1 MSWLRKFLK
10 ILSPFAGIRKRLATH
25 AFYLARSSRSFD
37 MPLSTDYASKT
48 PDAHGRFDYTA
59 EENAVWRD
67 LFDQQMARLED
78 HACAAYL
85 AGQRKLGMSR
95 DAVPQVAEIDAR
107 LAALTGAGAAPV
119 DALIPQ
125 DEFST
130 LLKNRK
136 FPVATFIRR
145 REHFDYIEEPDI
157 FHECFGHCPMLT
169 DEAFCLFMERFGA
182 LALELGDT
190 WSERLFRLFW
200 FTVEF
205 GLIRENG
212 ALKTFGAGIISSPGE
227 LLNVLEGKPEVLPFD
242 LLTVLRTPYRI
253 DIVQPVYFEIESF
266 ERLAASLDT
275 DVLAALEE
283 AKRLGDLPA
292 RFAPKVA

>member
-1 MSWLRKFLK
+1 
-10 ILSPFAGIRKRLATH
+10 
-25 AFYLARSSRSFD
+25 
-37 MPLSTDYASKT
+37 MPLSTDYASKIPG
-48 PDAHGRFDYTA
+48 PDGLIAYTA
-59 EENAVWRD
+59 EERAVWRD
-67 LFDQQMARLED
+67 LYAQQIPVLRD
-78 HACAAYL
+78 HACRAYL
-85 AGQRKLGMSR
+85 EGLDKLAMDGT
-95 DAVPQVAEIDAR
+95 DVPQVRDIDAR
-107 LAALTGAGAAPV
+107 LARISGAGVKAV

-136 FPVATFIRR
+136 FPMATFIRR

-169 DEAFCLFMERFGA
+169 NDAFCRFMEQFGA
-182 LALELGDT
+182 LALDLGDE

-205 GLIRENG
+205 GVIREGG
-212 ALKTFGAGIISSPGE
+212 ALKAFGAGIISSPGE
-227 LLNVLEGKPEVLPFD
+227 LANVVHGTPMVEPFD

-266 ERLAASLDT
+266 EQLAASLDC
-275 DVLAALEE
+275 DMEAMLKEAAH
-283 AKRLGDLPA
+283 RCDLPA
-292 RFAPKVA
+292 RFEAKAA

>member
-1 MSWLRKFLK
+1 
-10 ILSPFAGIRKRLATH
+10 
-25 AFYLARSSRSFD
+25 
-37 MPLSTDYASKT
+37 MPLSTDYVSKR
-48 PDAHGRFDYTA
+48 PDASGTFSYSA
-59 EENAVWRD
+59 EEQGVWAD
-67 LFDQQMARLED
+67 LFEGQMARLRD

-85 AGQRKLGMSR
+85 DGQERLGMTGA
-95 DAVPQVAEIDAR
+95 AVPQVRDVDAR
-107 LAALTGAGAAPV
+107 LARLTGAGVKAV

-130 LLKNRK
+130 LLKTRK

-169 DEAFCLFMERFGA
+169 NDAFCRFMERFGA
-182 LALELGDT
+182 LALDLGER

-205 GLIRENG
+205 GVIREGG
-212 ALKTFGAGIISSPGE
+212 ALKAFGAGIISSPSE
-227 LLNVLEGKPEVLPFD
+227 LENMVAGGSDVEPFD

-253 DIVQPVYFEIESF
+253 DIVQPVYFEIASF
-266 ERLAASLDT
+266 EQLAAALDC
-275 DVLAALEE
+275 DMPGVLEE
-283 AKRLGDLPA
+283 AERLGDFPA
-292 RFAPKVA
+292 RFEPEAA

>member
-1 MSWLRKFLK
+1 
-10 ILSPFAGIRKRLATH
+10 
-25 AFYLARSSRSFD
+25 
-37 MPLSTDYASKT
+37 MPLSKDYASKQ
-48 PDAHGRFDYTA
+48 PDAAGLFNYTS
-59 EENAVWRD
+59 EECAVWRD
-67 LFDQQMARLED
+67 LFDLQMKALRD

-85 AGQRKLGMSR
+85 EGQDKLDMTR
-95 DAVPQVAEIDAR
+95 DAVPQVAEIDET
-107 LAALTGAGAAPV
+107 LHALTGAGAEPV

-169 DEAFCLFMERFGA
+169 NEAFCQFMERFGA
-182 LALELGDT
+182 LALELGEE

-205 GLIRENG
+205 GVIRENG
-212 ALKTFGAGIISSPGE
+212 ALKAFGAGIISSPSELAHVISGE
-227 LLNVLEGKPEVLPFD
+227 AEIVPFD

-253 DIVQPVYFEIESF
+253 NIVQPVYFEIESF
-266 ERLAASLDT
+266 EQLAASLDT
-275 DVLAALEE
+275 DMRAALEE
-283 AKRLGDLPA
+283 AAALGDLPA
-292 RFAPKVA
+292 RFAPQAA